1 MQIRNFV
8 NHALR
13 DLTVAIVSLE
23 SEVVTLFHVK
33 SGDSIAVE
41 HDPAVSTVETS
52 HPALIEHTGQPA
64 QAPAADTPLGRLL
77 AAQAVEA
84 ANPLADTLT
93 DPTVNKPADLGAGA
107 LTGGV
112 GQAIGTGIGAA
123 EGESIGGLIGE
134 AH

>member
-64 QAPAADTPLGRLL
+64 PAPAADTPLGQHL
-77 AAQAVEA
+77 AQQS
-84 ANPLADTLT
+84 ADPLT

-107 LTGGV
+107 LAGAL
-112 GQAIGTGIGAA
+112 GQAIGSAD
-123 EGESIGGLIGE
+123 GENIGGLIGE
-134 AH
+134 AGGLIGEAH